1 MATGKSLKELWERYL
16 LPPLPVCSGTG
27 TAFLTTSATINSS
40 VSNQLRGVSAFAP
53 IFQSKVYRVVTI
65 LAPSSKGHLICKPS
79 QPLHWTRHNLALSQ

>member
-1 MATGKSLKELWERYL
+1 MQEFGEVRKRYL

-40 VSNQLRGVSAFAP
+40 VSNQLRGVTAFDP

-65 LAPSSKGHLICKPS
+65 LAQAPKDI
-79 QPLHWTRHNLALSQ
+79 